1 MPDAFANA
9 AVLCRCE
16 WTIAVIIAEQLHKSF
31 KRVGAVKKRR
41 QQPSRIVAVD
51 SVSFTAS
58 DGCITG
64 LLGPNGAGK
73 STTLRMLATL
83 VTPEKGHAS
92 IDGHDVTRELLKVRR
107 QLGFMP
113 HNAGIYPRLSARE
126 NVYYYARLCGLN
138 KSQSQTR
145 VGELIEQLTMESFAD
160 RRANGFS
167 QGQKT
172 KVALARAL
180 VHRPQTIMLDEP
192 TNGLDVMAT
201 RGLREIIRHL
211 AAEGHCILFSS
222 HIMQEVAALCDHI
235 AIISDGKIAME
246 DSLPGIL
253 HRTGKSDLEDAFVSA
268 TQSLPDGKVE

>member
-1 MPDAFANA
+1 MI
-9 AVLCRCE
+9 V
-16 WTIAVIIAEQLHKSF
+16 AEELYKSF
-31 KRVGAVKKRR
+31 KRVGASRR
-41 QQPSRIVAVD
+41 KPAHKQRIVAVN
-51 SVSFTAS
+51 SVSFKAE

-83 VTPEKGHAS
+83 VKPETGTAS
-92 IDGHDVTRELLKVRR
+92 IDGYDVSKHVLQVR
-107 QLGFMP
+107 QHLGFMP
-113 HNAGIYPRLSARE
+113 HNAGIYPRLTARE
-126 NVYYYARLCGLN
+126 NVQYYARLCGLSR
-138 KSQSQTR
+138 KESAQRS
-145 VGELIEQLTMESFAD
+145 GELIEQLTMTKFAD

-201 RGLREIIRHL
+201 RGLRDIIRQL
-211 AAEGHCILFSS
+211 AADGHCILFSS

-235 AIISDGKIAME
+235 AIISDGTVAME
-246 DSLPGIL
+246 GSLSEIL
-253 HRTGKSDLEDAFVSA
+253 GRTGQTDLEDAFVSA
-268 TQSLPDGKVE
+268 TQALSKGDDE